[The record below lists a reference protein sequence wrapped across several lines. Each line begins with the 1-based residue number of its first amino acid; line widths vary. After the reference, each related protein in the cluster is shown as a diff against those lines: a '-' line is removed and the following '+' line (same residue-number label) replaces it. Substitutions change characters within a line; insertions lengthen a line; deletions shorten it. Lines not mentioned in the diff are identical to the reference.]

1 MTLYEKT
8 RELLKARPA
17 TMTFATIEQETGI
30 KESWLRMFNRGKI
43 EDPSVNTIQ
52 KLYEF
57 LSGSKLRVE

>member
-17 TMTFATIEQETGI
+17 TMTFAVIEKETGI

-43 EDPSVNTIQ
+43 ENPSVNTVQ
-52 KLYEF
+52 ALYEH
-57 LSGSKLRVE
+57 LTGSKLRVE